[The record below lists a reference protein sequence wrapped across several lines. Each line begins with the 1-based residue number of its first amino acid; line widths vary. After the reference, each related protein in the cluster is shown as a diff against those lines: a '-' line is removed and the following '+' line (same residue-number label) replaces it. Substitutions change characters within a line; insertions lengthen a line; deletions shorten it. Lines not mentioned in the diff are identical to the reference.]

1 MPILRC
7 RVQFRNSA
15 CEGLLLRLHPAA
27 DIHAEAAAVRVLRC
41 PKGCEL
47 RVLVDRSYSSIR
59 RTCLDHLRH
68 VHKVSGSDLETL
80 TRAMLGADFRESPEY
95 ELHKLPVWEEGY

>member
-1 MPILRC
+1 MSLLR
-7 RVQFRNSA
+7 RGIQRGNRT

-27 DIHAEAAAVRVLRC
+27 DIHAEAAAVRVLHC